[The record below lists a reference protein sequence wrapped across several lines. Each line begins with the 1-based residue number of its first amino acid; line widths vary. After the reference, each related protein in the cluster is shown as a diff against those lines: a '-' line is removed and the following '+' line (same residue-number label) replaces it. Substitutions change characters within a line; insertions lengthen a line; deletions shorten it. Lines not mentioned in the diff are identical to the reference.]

1 MKDNYKDIIDLPH
14 HQSARHS
21 HMPVEERAAQFSPFA
36 ALTGYEDS
44 IMEAGRQTSQ
54 EKILAE
60 DRKEELDAVLL
71 SIQERVGEYS
81 HITVVYFQPDTK
93 KDGGEYM
100 EKTGRLK
107 KIDRVECQL
116 VFEDGTAI
124 PAWRISDISLQ
135 R

>member
-60 DRKEELDAVLL
+60 DRKEELDAVFAIH
-71 SIQERVGEYS
+71 SGKSRRVLTYYSCLFPARHKEGWRGVYGE
-81 HITVVYFQPDTK
+81 DWAA
-93 KDGGEYM
+93 E
-100 EKTGRLK
+100 
-107 KIDRVECQL
+107 
-116 VFEDGTAI
+116 ED
-124 PAWRISDISLQ
+124 
-135 R
+135 